1 MMHLIIT
8 MSEIYLLQSII
19 FLSGT
24 LIMMHSYS
32 QCHLTFNKTEG
43 FGECATTSHHSC
55 LLPIPE
61 KNQ

>member
-43 FGECATTSHHSC
+43 IWRMCHHLSPLMPPSH
-55 LLPIPE
+55 P
-61 KNQ
+61 